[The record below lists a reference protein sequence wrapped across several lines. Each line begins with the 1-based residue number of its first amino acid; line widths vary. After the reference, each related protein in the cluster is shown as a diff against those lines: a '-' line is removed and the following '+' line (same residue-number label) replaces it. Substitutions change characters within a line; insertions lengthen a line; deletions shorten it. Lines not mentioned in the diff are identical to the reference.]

1 MIIRATRSSSNL
13 FPRPVRS
20 GAAALLLLCGCLA
33 AGPAAASPF
42 KITGLDAASNW
53 EIKIIAETEDTA
65 SEHEV
70 EAPVLDITAPI
81 RPGLETSVTF
91 GRGWAK
97 SKGGPLRQ
105 GFLDTEWA
113 VKWEVVRMQEDASNL
128 AVTTEPALFLPTGSR
143 AVADHRWGVEVPLI
157 FGKDYGPVGLR
168 ALVGYAHPFG
178 GGHDEALMGGLVTY
192 RLTEVFKV
200 GAELS
205 GSMPT
210 VARHDYETAF
220 DVGAIWEFAPGIEIQ
235 GRIGRTLRRAPGDE
249 PATNFAIYLE
259 KAF

>member
-1 MIIRATRSSSNL
+1 MIITDRRQLSIHTSSWLRA
-13 FPRPVRS
+13 
-20 GAAALLLLCGCLA
+20 GAVSLVLAFGGLA
-33 AGPAAASPF
+33 AGPATASPF
-42 KITGLDAASNW
+42 KITGLDAASTW
-53 EIKIIAETEDTA
+53 EIKLVAETEDTA

-70 EAPVLDITAPI
+70 EAPVLDVTAPI

-97 SKGGPLRQ
+97 SRGGPLRQ

-113 VKWEVVRMQEDASNL
+113 VKWEVVRMREDASNL
-128 AVTTEPALFLPTGSR
+128 ALTTEPALFIPTGSR
-143 AVADHRWGVEVPLI
+143 AVADHRWGVEVPLVL
-157 FGKDYGPVGLR
+157 GKDYGPVGLR
-168 ALVGYAHPFG
+168 ALAGYAHPFG
-178 GGHDEALMGGLVTY
+178 GGHDEALMGALVTY
-192 RLTEVFKV
+192 RLTEAFKV

-220 DVGAIWEFAPGIEIQ
+220 DVGAIWEFAPGIELQ
-235 GRIGRTLRRAPGDE
+235 GRIGRSLRCAPGDE

-259 KAF
+259 KSF